1 MLEATNASVEL
12 LSNEVIGSAPIST
25 KALDAM
31 SNAELD
37 AVEVI
42 SY

>member
-25 KALDAM
+25 KALDAI

-37 AVEVI
+37 AVDAI
-42 SY
+42 

>member
-1 MLEATNASVEL
+1 MLDATKASVEL
-12 LSNEVIGSAPIST
+12 LSKEVIGSAPIST
-25 KALDAM
+25 KALDAI

-42 SY
+42 

>member
-42 SY
+42 